1 MTEDLILS
9 PGTRLP
15 HHNDRYVAIEY
26 YVTPRTGG
34 RPQRIMGMER
44 EGFAWTGLGAVD
56 HEIPIIGS
64 SPLGITVL

>member
-1 MTEDLILS
+1 MIDDFLLS
-9 PGTRLP
+9 PGARLP

-26 YVTPRTGG
+26 YVTPMTVG

-44 EGFAWTGLGAVD
+44 EGFAWTGLGAVY

-64 SPLGITVL
+64 SPLGITGL